1 MENIEI
7 TTLKC
12 ERTKKIEL
20 DDGFF
25 VITADHDKGKIM
37 VEYYESVKDGRGM
50 IVTGKPK
57 YQLSHSDPIAIY
69 QTIIKHG
76 LVKKLDHAAYLGREL
91 TFAEQSLRKSSE
103 YTQDERVE

>member
-1 MENIEI
+1 MENIQI
-7 TTLKC
+7 TTLEC

-25 VITADHDKGKIM
+25 VITADHDSGKIM
-37 VEYYESVKDGRGM
+37 VEYYESVKNEKGLT
-50 IVTGKPK
+50 VTGKPK
-57 YQLSHSDPIAIY
+57 YQLSHTDPIAIY

-91 TFAEQSLRKSSE
+91 TFAEQALRVDSD
-103 YTQDERVE
+103 YTQDERKE